1 MSRHFHT
8 WFPKAPSTCFVVKNI
23 APFGKRIKIF
33 NYPIVNGGTRDLLS
47 IPEISEAT
55 IRHSLLKGE
64 LRQKAICR
72 EIEVVCSDIDL
83 LQFNDEHKAFL
94 ESIGIMDGLEVE
106 VDVNVDADVP
116 YLFRQGVELL
126 GSKNGTNR
134 TFTTPESFINGTFE
148 NNEFHIIVY
157 HNGRTLINGCDY
169 VVSESGGPGSGFDTL
184 TFITF
189 VPNSRSELYADYVI
203 EAP

>member
-1 MSRHFHT
+1 LSRHFHT

-33 NYPIVNGGTRDLLS
+33 NYPIVNGGTRDLLD

-64 LRQKAICR
+64 LRQKALSR

-83 LQFNDEHKAFL
+83 LQFNDEHKGFL

-106 VDVNVDADVP
+106 VSVSADVP
-116 YLFRQGVELL
+116 YLFKQGVELI
-126 GSKNGTNR
+126 GAKNGSNR
-134 TFTTPESFINGTFE
+134 TFTTPEPFINGAFQD
-148 NNEFHIIVY
+148 NEFHIIVH

-169 VVSESGGPGSGFDTL
+169 VVSESGGPGTGFDTL

-189 VPNSRSELYADYVI
+189 TPNSRSELYADYVI
-203 EAP
+203 AAP